1 MNAPLKLAV
10 LASGGGRS
18 LENLAAVIA
27 AGELD
32 ARIELVISNTAKAF
46 ALERAKRLGLAHR
59 LIPHEDHTSAALHS
73 AAIFAQLDS
82 HAVELAVLAGY
93 LRLLVVPPA
102 WEGRVIN
109 IHPSL
114 LPAFG
119 GKGYYGDRVH
129 QAVIDR
135 GVQFTGCSV
144 HYVTNEYDAGK
155 ILLQRC
161 IAVRPGEDAHGL
173 AARVFEEEKLALPEA
188 IRRWMSLR
196 AQSKRAPLDR

>member
-1 MNAPLKLAV
+1 MKTTTKLGV

-18 LENLAAVIA
+18 LENLAEVIA
-27 AGELD
+27 AGQLD

-59 LIPHEDHTSAALHS
+59 LIPHEAHATAALHS
-73 AAIFAQLDS
+73 AAIFAELDR
-82 HAVELAVLAGY
+82 HGVELAVLAGY
-93 LRLLVVPPA
+93 LRLLVVPPS

-119 GKGYYGDRVH
+119 GKGFYGDRVH
-129 QAVIDR
+129 QAVLER

-144 HYVTNEYDAGK
+144 HFVTNEYDAGK

-161 IAVRPGEDAHGL
+161 IAVKPGEDAHAL
-173 AARVFEEEKLALPEA
+173 AARVFEEEKQALPEA
-188 IRRWMSLR
+188 IRRWILMR